1 MFSDNNNI
9 IPKNRFLCVFV
20 KDKDRDIDKIIIT
33 VISGAE
39 FHFTK
44 IFLKHMKTYEA
55 FNNSTRPYLRRGINV
70 KINSV
75 DCNSYIENIETA
87 YTINNDLVFEFY
99 INETK
104 ATCDKIKNFLL
115 NNKWSVHATVIGEY
129 VNMIVTLFQPKG
141 WNLRVSML

>member
-20 KDKDRDIDKIIIT
+20 KDKDRDIDKAIIT
-33 VISGAE
+33 VINGAE

-55 FNNSTRPYLRRGINV
+55 FNNITHLYLRRDINV
-70 KINSV
+70 KINGIV
-75 DCNSYIENIETA
+75 CNSCIETA

-104 ATCDKIKNFLL
+104 ATCDKMKNFLL
-115 NNKWSVHATVIGEY
+115 NNKWSVHANVIGEY
-129 VNMIVTLFQPKG
+129 VNVIAI
-141 WNLRVSML
+141 N